1 MTSVKPLL
9 PVRPRDDQ
17 SPDPP
22 RREGG
27 EQGQDEENTWVED
40 YTPTSPASGIARDAQ
55 MNADEGNADDYGYAD
70 DGMGDDV
77 PDPDN
82 TPVADH
88 GESTPPAQLP
98 KSEQDGSFI
107 CPPCDGRT
115 PITLRSPIKPS
126 KEDVEKHCALHLP
139 YRNWCPVCVKSK
151 GREDAH
157 ARSSEDENPGLPV
170 ISMDY
175 NELDDKTESR
185 SNKTLIIKDEESG
198 AVLQYKVK
206 CKGPK
211 DEWVIKKLVRDIE
224 ELGRTDIR
232 LKTDGEPSI
241 VALQSKVIENRKA
254 RTLPINP
261 PAYNPQANGS
271 CEKAARDVT
280 EQTRALKLGLEAR
293 LGVEISDDDKIME
306 WIYIHAPFLLTRY
319 SVGHDG
325 MVPWERLTG
334 NKWHRPAVE
343 IGEVVLAKLA
353 TRRTG
358 KILSRH
364 KKKLLARSVRAV
376 CVGQVSR
383 TGEHIVIVP
392 SGDAVRCRT
401 IFRVPEDERWNKDL
415 IFAIQ
420 GTPRTPA
427 PSRKD
432 PERLEAQLLDDN
444 DKEAKPRE
452 QREPRQG
459 GEAREHSG
467 AALQQPEVRGPRD
480 FEPRRFRINNR
491 LIQKYGYSD
500 DCKGCTAK
508 HNGLPSD
515 VAGDRTHSQACRQR
529 FTNLMMTDQNDK
541 DIIAKD
547 ANKFADVAK
556 ESMNCEAQPA
566 QLPKMTRRTTW
577 TRCLRTMRT

>member
-9 PVRPRDDQ
+9 SVRPRDDQ

-22 RREGG
+22 RSEGG
-27 EQGQDEENTWVED
+27 EQGHDEEDAWVKD
-40 YTPTSPASGIARDAQ
+40 YTPTSPASSIARDAT
-55 MNADEGNADDYGYAD
+55 MNADEGNADDCGYVD

-77 PDPDN
+77 PDPCA

-88 GESTPPAQLP
+88 GESPPPAQLP
-98 KSEQDGSFI
+98 KSEQDGSFV
-107 CPPCDGRT
+107 CPPCDGRI
-115 PITLRSPIKPS
+115 PIILRSPVKPS
-126 KEDVEKHCALHLP
+126 KEDVEKHYALHLP

-185 SNKTLIIKDEESG
+185 SNKTLIVKDEESG

-211 DEWVIKKLVRDIE
+211 GEWVIKKLVRDIE

-241 VALQSKVIENRKA
+241 VAIQSKVSEARKA

-261 PAYNPQANGS
+261 PAYNPHANGS
-271 CEKAARDVT
+271 CEKAVRDVT

-293 LGVEISDDDKIME
+293 LGAEISDDDKIME

-334 NKWHRPAVE
+334 NKWHRPVVE

-358 KILSRH
+358 KILSNTQDNVAGAICESRVGWTGKPYWRAYCHRTLWGRREMPHDIPRARRRAMEQRPDLRDTRH
-364 KKKLLARSVRAV
+364 SENTGAIKK
-376 CVGQVSR
+376 G
-383 TGEHIVIVP
+383 
-392 SGDAVRCRT
+392 
-401 IFRVPEDERWNKDL
+401 
-415 IFAIQ
+415 
-420 GTPRTPA
+420 
-427 PSRKD
+427 SRKVGSTTIG
-432 PERLEAQLLDDN
+432 RQL
-444 DKEAKPRE
+444 
-452 QREPRQG
+452 QRSQ
-459 GEAREHSG
+459 
-467 AALQQPEVRGPRD
+467 
-480 FEPRRFRINNR
+480 
-491 LIQKYGYSD
+491 
-500 DCKGCTAK
+500 TA
-508 HNGLPSD
+508 GTT
-515 VAGDRTHSQACRQR
+515 RTS
-529 FTNLMMTDQNDK
+529 
-541 DIIAKD
+541 
-547 ANKFADVAK
+547 
-556 ESMNCEAQPA
+556 
-566 QLPKMTRRTTW
+566 TRW
-577 TRCLRTMRT
+577 